1 MNLRAAQA
9 EKEVKKPLSSTD
21 RMSHQLTPAHAP
33 DRGNDDGFFDLLE
46 TRQLTLCSSHV
57 HPVGDQEASSRRSEG
72 P

>member
-1 MNLRAAQA
+1 MTQAHA
-9 EKEVKKPLSSTD
+9 EKEVKNWLSRTD

-33 DRGNDDGFFDLLE
+33 NREDNEGVFDLLE

-57 HPVGDQEASSRRSEG
+57 HPVGDHGASPRRSEG